1 MNEEGLTDT
10 ENKLI
15 HIGKPIE
22 FDEAKF
28 YVQLDD
34 LKRAVEAECEDVRP
48 LIKEIVPTY
57 VPRYDEDIEM

>member
-15 HIGKPIE
+15 HIGKPIV
-22 FDEAKF
+22 FDEIKF
-28 YVQLDD
+28 FVQLNE
-34 LKRAVEAECEDVRP
+34 LKKEVEKECSDVRP

-57 VPRYDEDIEM
+57 VPRKKSM